1 MTGVL
6 IKWGKLDIEPDIHR
20 EHAVKTHREKT
31 VV

>member
-20 EHAVKTHREKT
+20 EHAEKTHWEKT